1 MATYKKRGSKKS
13 KISSKQTEEIQ
24 ESTTA
29 EVFETLDSTAS
40 KTEEW
45 VVKYQNVIL
54 TFIGI
59 VAVGVLGYLGYQ
71 NYVIEPKTKEAI
83 SELNQAQFYFE
94 LAVNSQDSDSLYKRA
109 LNGGEGKYGF
119 LDIIKNYEGTT
130 AAKLA
135 TYSAGMAYLNIKDYQ
150 NAIAYLGQFN
160 SDDVLLGALAKGAI
174 GDAFAQM
181 GQLEE
186 AFDYYVTASN
196 INNNMYST
204 PKFLYKAAMIGS
216 KLGKDS
222 QALTYLERIEKEFK
236 ESQEANMVAVQIAK
250 LKSIL
255 K

>member
-150 NAIAYLGQFN
+150 NAIAYLDQFN

-222 QALTYLERIEKEFK
+222 QALTYLERIDKEFK

>member
-1 MATYKKRGSKKS
+1 MATYKKRGFKKS

-150 NAIAYLGQFN
+150 NAIAYLDQFN

-181 GQLEE
+181 GQFEE

-222 QALTYLERIEKEFK
+222 QALTYLERIDKEFK

>member
-13 KISSKQTEEIQ
+13 KISSKQIEEVQ

-45 VVKYQNVIL
+45 VVRYQNVIL

-59 VAVGVLGYLGYQ
+59 VAVGVLGYLGYK

-150 NAIAYLGQFN
+150 NAIAYLDQFN
-160 SDDVLLGALAKGAI
+160 SEDVLLGALAKGAI

-186 AFDYYVTASN
+186 AFDYYVNASS

-222 QALTYLERIEKEFK
+222 QALTYLERIDKEFK
-236 ESQEANMVAVQIAK
+236 ESQEANMVAVR
-250 LKSIL
+250 
-255 K
+255 

>member
-59 VAVGVLGYLGYQ
+59 VAFGVLGYLGYQ

-150 NAIAYLGQFN
+150 NAIAYLDQFN
-160 SDDVLLGALAKGAI
+160 SEDVLLGALAKGAI

-222 QALTYLERIEKEFK
+222 QALTYLERIDKEFK